1 MSGAPSGPPTLL
13 AQKRNQRGTA
23 ASARDA
29 SPGGAPGR
37 QGRNDRGSGRD
48 VPHVSSGEWRSPL
61 GRVTGAGRWGGAT
74 CAAKSREPLCTPVL
88 PLAACL
94 ASRIP
99 PSASIPPP
107 AEQTRADPPCLWR
120 SPRRAAA
127 AACPGLPRGSWRRL
141 SGGRHGTGG
150 TTESCVQRKG
160 DRSLPH
166 SSALFCAVHG
176 HPGLQSV
183 WPLAGRPPPRSCR
196 NRGRAPLNTSPA
208 SRCAPMFGAPPPYP
222 CTYVLVKPNSRLE
235 ARRRLT
241 GNV

>member
-127 AACPGLPRGSWRRL
+127 AACPLPRGSWRRL

-150 TTESCVQRKG
+150 KTESCVQRKG

-176 HPGLQSV
+176 HPGPEDGRPEGSSPSGL
-183 WPLAGRPPPRSCR
+183 WLAGLRPAPAEIAGALPSTRLLPP
-196 NRGRAPLNTSPA
+196 A
-208 SRCAPMFGAPPPYP
+208 APPCSELPLRTP
-222 CTYVLVKPNSRLE
+222 
-235 ARRRLT
+235 ART
-241 GNV
+241 F